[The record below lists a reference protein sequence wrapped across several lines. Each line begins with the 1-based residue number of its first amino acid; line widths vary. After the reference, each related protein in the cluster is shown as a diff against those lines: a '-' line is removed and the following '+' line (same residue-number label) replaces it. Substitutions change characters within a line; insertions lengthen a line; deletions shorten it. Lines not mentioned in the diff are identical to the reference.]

1 MKIKNLLFA
10 LSLLLF
16 VNLSFA
22 QVVNHVTWKYST
34 RQVSDN
40 EVVLVFKAT
49 IENKWHLY
57 GINDELNPFVS
68 TFEKSDK
75 YVLKGKIKQLGHPHK
90 NYDELMAA
98 TREEFSGTATFEQTI
113 TVLSTENFK
122 VTGTLDYQACID
134 DGMCV
139 MEAPEFEFSIKG
151 AKNVGKVDVGSDKVE
166 KENEAVKTDVKET
179 TDITESSETD
189 TSLAVVADDTN
200 TNNSAKDAVVTDV
213 YEYKDGKKQTI
224 KLNVTDTDT
233 GKSESDNSGL
243 MTLFWLAFIGGLAA
257 IFTPCVFPMIPMTVS
272 FFMHDGQSKVKARIE
287 ALVYSLSIILIY
299 TVIGT
304 IVAVAFGANF
314 ANWLSTHWIPNVA
327 FFLIFVIFAA
337 SFFGMFEIT
346 MPSWMV
352 NKTDKQADKG
362 GIMGAFF
369 MAFTLV
375 LVSFSC
381 TGPIVGGILVASA
394 GGEILMPIVGMLGFS
409 LAFALPFGVFA
420 FFPSLLQGM
429 PKSGGWLNSVK
440 VVLGFIELALGL
452 KFLSIADQTYH
463 WGILDREVY
472 IALWIVIFALMGIYL
487 LGKIK
492 FAHDSDLKHI
502 GVPRLI
508 LAIIT
513 FSFVVYMIPGMF
525 GAPLKV
531 LSGYLP
537 PQQTLDFDMER
548 LGRENAAN
556 TIDKL
561 GGESSLC
568 FKPKYSEF
576 LHLPHGLHG
585 YYTYEEALACAK
597 EQGKPIFVDFTGH
610 GCVNCREMEASVW
623 KDPAVLKR
631 LEENF
636 VIFSVYV
643 DDKTELPESEW
654 VLSRVDGKMKKTLGK
669 INADFQIYNFN
680 ENSQPVYAILDHE
693 GNLMDGTAS
702 YNKDISVFV
711 NFLDK
716 GLKEF
721 NKRKEE

>member
-1 MKIKNLLFA
+1 MKIKNLLFTI
-10 LSLLLF
+10 SLLLF
-16 VNLSFA
+16 VNLSFS

-34 RQVSDN
+34 RSISDN
-40 EVVLVFKAT
+40 EIVLVFNAT
-49 IENKWHLY
+49 IEKKWHLY
-57 GINDELNPFVS
+57 GINDELNPFIS
-68 TFEKSDK
+68 SFEKSNK
-75 YVLKGKIKQLGHPHK
+75 YALKGKIKQLGHPHK

-98 TREEFSGTATFEQTI
+98 TREEFSGTATFEQKI
-113 TVLSTENFK
+113 TVLSTEDFK
-122 VTGTLDYQACID
+122 ITGSLDYQACID

-139 MEAPEFEFSIKG
+139 MEAPNFEFSIKG
-151 AKNVGKVDVGSDKVE
+151 AKKVGVTSAKVV
-166 KENEAVKTDVKET
+166 KENEPIKTEVKET
-179 TDITESSETD
+179 TSITDVAKTD
-189 TSLAVVADDTN
+189 TTSIANKT
-200 TNNSAKDAVVTDV
+200 TRSIKNSGVTDV

-224 KLNVTDTDT
+224 KLNITNT
-233 GKSESDNSGL
+233 GKTESNNNGL

-272 FFMHDGQSKVKARIE
+272 FFMHDGQSKTKARFE

-299 TVIGT
+299 TIIGT

-346 MPSWMV
+346 LPSWMV
-352 NKTDKQADKG
+352 NRTDKQADKG

-394 GGEILMPIVGMLGFS
+394 GGEILMPIIGMLGFS
-409 LAFALPFGVFA
+409 LAFALPFGIFA

-472 IALWIVIFALMGIYL
+472 IALWIVIFTLMGIYL

-492 FAHDSDLKHI
+492 FAHDSDLKYI

-508 LAIIT
+508 LSIIT
-513 FSFVVYMIPGMF
+513 FAFVIYMIPGMF

-537 PQQTLDFDMER
+537 PQQSLDFDLER
-548 LGRENAAN
+548 LGRDNSAN
-556 TIDKL
+556 TINKL
-561 GGESSLC
+561 GGESTLC
-568 FKPKYSEF
+568 FKPKYSDF

-585 YYTYEEALACAK
+585 YFTYEEALACAK

-623 KDPAVLKR
+623 KTPAALKR
-631 LEENF
+631 LEDNF

-702 YNKDISVFV
+702 YNKDANVFI

-716 GLKEF
+716 GVEEF
-721 NKRKEE
+721 KKRNKK